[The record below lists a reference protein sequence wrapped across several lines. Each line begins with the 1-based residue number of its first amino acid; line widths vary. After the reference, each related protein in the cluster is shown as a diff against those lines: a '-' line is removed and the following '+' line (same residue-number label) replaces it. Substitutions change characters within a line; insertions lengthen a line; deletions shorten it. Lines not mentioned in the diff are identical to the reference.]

1 MRVQGT
7 ILHHQNLKGLNV
19 YVGEPNKAADMMSS
33 TLVETV
39 SINYEDFNDSF
50 LTCGTCLCVY
60 DSGEHHPKLLPC
72 SHTVC
77 KNCLERIVDTQIH
90 DTGTFRCP
98 ICRETIGIP
107 RGGVISFPPSFIVN
121 QLLDLMSRQRR
132 DVIPKCS
139 THASEE
145 LLFCESCDSVFCIQC
160 SGEEHNGRGASE
172 HTVIPFSIAIKR
184 MSEILLYKAHLCIKN
199 LNNAFDNVSTEVH
212 QLENSVERTMENI
225 NRSFQ
230 DVISLVE
237 KRRQECLGMV
247 RKIRE
252 EKKII
257 LKEQLDLIQA
267 EKARVQTEC
276 DGLQFQVEVSNI
288 TKKISDLNEKLDSTS
303 TLSEPRENSFLKY
316 EFKHNSALNDI
327 TNALK
332 CLGRIKVSTTFPAL
346 CSAKVGKAV
355 THLKS
360 SVTISTVDYHGNPRT
375 SGSDPVIADLRN
387 DRGEPFEAKIK
398 DRNDGSYDVQFVP
411 PKSGSYKMC
420 VAIFNR
426 PIKGSPFVIN
436 VTDHNNPVMRFGS
449 FGSGNDGFKQP
460 LRVIAGDTN
469 GNVFVLDTGN
479 GRVKVMEASGGFVRH
494 LGPDGFENQSGTGIA
509 VAEDNQLVVVNW
521 RTKHVSFISTQGEG
535 EVLSKFTHEC
545 FVEPIDIAVNSKGEI
560 IVADIGAS
568 KIFIFD
574 RMGKLQTTFGNRGDK
589 DGQFKNISAITV
601 GRCDEILVA
610 DHRIQVFTK
619 DGKFSR
625 LVPNASK
632 GEYCGIA
639 VDQTGHILATRIEKG
654 KGFVQVLNSSGKL
667 VSCIDSFDDKLK
679 RPSGLCVTKDHHLYV
694 ADLGN
699 NCMKKYRYR

>member
-1 MRVQGT
+1 MELSG
-7 ILHHQNLKGLNV
+7 
-19 YVGEPNKAADMMSS
+19 ASAMMSS

-60 DSGEHHPKLLPC
+60 DGAEHHPKLLPC

-139 THASEE
+139 VHSGEE
-145 LLFCESCDSVFCIQC
+145 LLFCESCDSVFCVQC
-160 SGEEHNGRGASE
+160 TGEEHNGRGASE

-212 QLENSVERTMENI
+212 QLENSVDRTMENI

-237 KRRQECLGMV
+237 KRRQECLSMV

-252 EKKII
+252 EKKTI

-267 EKARVQTEC
+267 EKQKVQGDC
-276 DGLQFQVEVSNI
+276 DGLQYQVEVRNI
-288 TKKISDLNEKLDSTS
+288 TKKISDLNEKLDATS

-316 EFKHNSALNDI
+316 EYRHNSAVNDI

-332 CLGRIKVSTTFPAL
+332 SLGRVKVSTTFPAL
-346 CSAKVGKAV
+346 CSAKIGKAV

-360 SVTISTVDYHGNPRT
+360 MVTVNTVDYHGNPRT
-375 SGSDPVIADLRN
+375 SGSDPVIADLKN
-387 DRGEPFEAKIK
+387 DKGEPFDAKIK
-398 DRNDGSYDVQFVP
+398 DKNDGTYEIQYVP
-411 PKSGSYKMC
+411 PKSGSYKIYIG
-420 VAIFNR
+420 IFNR
-426 PIKGSPFVIN
+426 PIKGSPFSIQ
-436 VTDHNNPVMRFGS
+436 VTDHNNPVMKFGEK
-449 FGSGNDGFKQP
+449 GTRECGFLQP
-460 LRVIAGDTN
+460 LRVVTGDE
-469 GNVFVLDTGN
+469 GQVFVLDTAN
-479 GRVKVMEASGGFVRH
+479 SRVKVIDECGNFVRH
-494 LGPDGFENQSGTGIA
+494 IGPEGFENQSGMGIA
-509 VAEDNQLVVVNW
+509 LASDNQVVVVNW
-521 RTKHVSFISTQGEG
+521 RTKSVSFLSQDGETI
-535 EVLSKFTHEC
+535 SKFSHEC
-545 FVEPIDIAVNSKGEI
+545 LVEPIDVAVNSKGEI
-560 IVADIGAS
+560 IVADIGAT

-574 RMGKLQTTFGNRGDK
+574 RNGKLQTTFGNRGEK
-589 DGQFKNISAITV
+589 DGQFKNISAVTI

-625 LVPNASK
+625 VVPNQAK
-632 GEYCGIA
+632 GDYGGIC
-639 VDQTGHILATRIEKG
+639 VDGAGHILATRIEKG

-667 VSCIDSFDDKLK
+667 MSCIDSFEDKLK
-679 RPSGLCVTKDHHLYV
+679 RPSGLCVTKDHHVYV
-694 ADLGN
+694 VDLGN
-699 NCMKKYRYR
+699 NCIKKYRYR

>member
-1 MRVQGT
+1 
-7 ILHHQNLKGLNV
+7 
-19 YVGEPNKAADMMSS
+19 MMSS

-60 DSGEHHPKLLPC
+60 DSSEHHPKLLPC

-107 RGGVISFPPSFIVN
+107 RGGVIAFPPSFIVN

-139 THASEE
+139 VHAAEE
-145 LLFCESCDSVFCIQC
+145 LLFCESCDSVFCVQC

-199 LNNAFDNVSTEVH
+199 LNNAFDNVQAEVH
-212 QLENSVERTMENI
+212 QLENSVDRTMENI

-230 DVISLVE
+230 DVISLVD
-237 KRRQECLGMV
+237 KRRQECLAMV

-252 EKKII
+252 EKKTI

-267 EKARVQTEC
+267 EKQKVQGDC
-276 DGLQFQVEVSNI
+276 DGLQYQVEVRNI

-303 TLSEPRENSFLKY
+303 TLSEPRENSFLRY
-316 EFKHNSALNDI
+316 EYKHNSAMKDI
-327 TNALK
+327 SNALNN
-332 CLGRIKVSTTFPAL
+332 LGRIKVSTTFPAL
-346 CSAKVGKAV
+346 CSAKIGKGI

-360 SVTISTVDYHGNPRT
+360 AVTITTVDYHGNPRT

-387 DRGEPFEAKIK
+387 EKGDAIETKIK
-398 DRNDGSYDVQFVP
+398 DKNDGTYEIQYVP
-411 PKSGSYKMC
+411 PKSGNYKIC
-420 VAIFNR
+420 VGIFNR
-426 PIKGSPFVIN
+426 PIRGSPFSIS
-436 VTDHNNPVMRFGS
+436 VTDHNNPVMKYGVQ
-449 FGSGNDGFKQP
+449 GTKESGFMRP
-460 LRVIAGDTN
+460 LRVVNNDSD
-469 GNVFVLDTGN
+469 GNVYVLDTGN
-479 GRVKVMEASGGFVRH
+479 SRVKIIDEFGAFVRH
-494 LGPDGFENQSGTGIA
+494 VGPEGFENQSGMGIA
-509 VAEDNQLVVVNW
+509 LTNDNQLAVVNW
-521 RTKHVSFISTQGEG
+521 RTRLVAFLSEEG
-535 EVLSKFTHEC
+535 DIVSKFTHDC
-545 FVEPIDIAVNSKGEI
+545 FVEPIDIAVNSRGEI

-574 RMGKLQTTFGNRGDK
+574 SSGKLLTTFGNKGERE
-589 DGQFKNISAITV
+589 GQFRNISAVTI
-601 GRCDEILVA
+601 GKCDEILVA
-610 DHRIQVFTK
+610 DHRIQIFTK

-625 LVPNASK
+625 QVPNQAK
-632 GEYCGIA
+632 GDYGGIV
-639 VDQTGHILATRIEKG
+639 VDSSGLILATRIEKG
-654 KGFVQVLNSSGKL
+654 RGFVQVLNSSGKL
-667 VSCIDSFDDKLK
+667 MFCIDSFEDKLK
-679 RPSGLCVTKDHHLYV
+679 RPSGLTVTKDHHVYV

-699 NCMKKYRYR
+699 NCIKKYRYR